1 MRHKKFKKG
10 FILTGATE
18 TWWENN
24 SEEDI
29 ENTNDRLKRKL
40 ELHRYK

>member
-18 TWWENN
+18 TWWKNDSNEN
-24 SEEDI
+24 I
-29 ENTNDRLKRKL
+29 ENTNDRL
-40 ELHRYK
+40 